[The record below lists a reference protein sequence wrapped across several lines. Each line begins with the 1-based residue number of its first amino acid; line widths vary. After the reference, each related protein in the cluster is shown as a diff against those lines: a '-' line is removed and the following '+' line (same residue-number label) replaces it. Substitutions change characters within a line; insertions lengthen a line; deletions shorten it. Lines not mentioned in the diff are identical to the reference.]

1 MLKTV
6 SEAIEYRRSVRKYL
20 DVELDEEK
28 VKNCIRNA
36 TLAPNSS
43 NMQLWEFYHVTDN
56 KTLKKLSKACF
67 DQNAAKTA
75 INMVV
80 FVARRDKWRE
90 RAKQNLDFLEDM
102 FDKQEKEGIDVERRR
117 KVSRRY
123 YKKLMPTIYTDF
135 LGIVGYYKKILSFFI
150 GLFRPIYREVLFS
163 DSRVITHKSVALAAE
178 NFMLSMAEIGYDTC
192 PMEGSDT
199 TRVKKILKLPSKAEI
214 TMIIGCGIRAENGV
228 YTERFRVPFDHV
240 YKKI

>member
-20 DVELDEEK
+20 EVELDVEK
-28 VKNCIRNA
+28 VKNCIKNA

-43 NMQLWEFYHVTDN
+43 NMQLWEFYHITD
-56 KTLKKLSKACF
+56 KETLKKLSKACF

-75 INMVV
+75 VNMVV
-80 FVARRDKWRE
+80 FVARRDKWRK
-90 RAKQNLDFLEDM
+90 RAKENLNFLEDM
-102 FDKQEKEGIDVERRR
+102 FDQQEKEGIDVARRR
-117 KVSRRY
+117 KVSIRY
-123 YKKLMPTIYTDF
+123 YKNLMPTIYIDF
-135 LGIVGYYKKILSFFI
+135 FGLIGFYKKILSFFI

-163 DSRVITHKSVALAAE
+163 DLKVITHKSVALAAQ

-214 TMIIGCGIRAENGV
+214 NMIVACGIRSEKGV
-228 YTERFRVPFDHV
+228 YTERFRVPFDEV
-240 YKKI
+240 YRKI

>member
-43 NMQLWEFYHVTDN
+43 NMQLWEFYHVTN
-56 KTLKKLSKACF
+56 NETLKKLSKACF

-75 INMVV
+75 KQLVV
-80 FVARRDKWRE
+80 IVVRKDLWKKRANWNIEVISNQSKNNQISDKRLKQ
-90 RAKQNLDFLEDM
+90 AKA
-102 FDKQEKEGIDVERRR
+102 
-117 KVSRRY
+117 
-123 YKKLMPTIYTDF
+123 
-135 LGIVGYYKKILSFFI
+135 YYKKIIPTLYTDFFGILGMLKSLIFQTI
-150 GLFRPIYREVLFS
+150 GLFRPTMRQVMSS
-163 DSRVITHKSVALAAE
+163 DIRVVAHKSAGLAAQ
-178 NFMLSMAEIGYDTC
+178 NFMISMAAIGYDTC

-199 TRVKKILKLPSKAEI
+199 LKVKNILNLPSGSEI
-214 TMIIGCGIRAENGV
+214 NMVIGCGIRTNEGI
-228 YTERFRVPFDHV
+228 YGDQLRVPFNEV
-240 YKKI
+240 YTYI